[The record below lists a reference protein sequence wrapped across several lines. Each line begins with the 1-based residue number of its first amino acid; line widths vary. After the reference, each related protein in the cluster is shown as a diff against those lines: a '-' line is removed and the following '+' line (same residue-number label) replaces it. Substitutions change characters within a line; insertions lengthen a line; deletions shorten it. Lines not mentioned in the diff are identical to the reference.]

1 MLITAFILIGLGVL
15 VKRFPILIAGYN
27 TMSKEEKM
35 NVDVKGLS
43 AFMCYSLVGMGT
55 VPVLAYYICLGLGH
69 ADWASYCLF
78 LPILY
83 IPYLIVKANKF
94 DHNPP
99 KKSTKYVSLRGCMEL
114 PELLER
120 LPECV
125 WWILFLISLSG
136 SMAFR
141 SVGSAKVGLN

>member
-1 MLITAFILIGLGVL
+1 
-15 VKRFPILIAGYN
+15 
-27 TMSKEEKM
+27 M

-99 KKSTKYVSLRGCMEL
+99 KKSTKYVVAISVFTIAVIAAFMAYGMNPATIKIKVTDWSLRGCMEYQNFW
-114 PELLER
+114 R
-120 LPECV
+120 DC
-125 WWILFLISLSG
+125 
-136 SMAFR
+136 R
-141 SVGSAKVGLN
+141 SSFGGFSS

>member
-1 MLITAFILIGLGVL
+1 METTVLITAFILIGLGVL

-69 ADWASYCLF
+69 VCQPDEGGGPGPREHRSAGLF
-78 LPILY
+78 DSC
-83 IPYLIVKANKF
+83 
-94 DHNPP
+94 DHLRFGGKPRVRCPGLWRGGSGGGHRRHGAGDPP
-99 KKSTKYVSLRGCMEL
+99 
-114 PELLER
+114 R
-120 LPECV
+120 LPAAAV
-125 WWILFLISLSG
+125 Q
-136 SMAFR
+136 R
-141 SVGSAKVGLN
+141 SIVQSACSAV